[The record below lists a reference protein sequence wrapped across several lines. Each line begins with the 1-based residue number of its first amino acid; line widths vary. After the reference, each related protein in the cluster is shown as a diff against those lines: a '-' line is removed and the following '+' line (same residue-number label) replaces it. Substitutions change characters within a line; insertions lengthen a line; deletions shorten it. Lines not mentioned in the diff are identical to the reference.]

1 MSPVYAEMRQGWR
14 AIRQQPASAVLI
26 VGLLAL
32 GLACVIAIASI
43 IKTTMLDP
51 LPFPAADRLHR
62 IGWVDPLQPSENPEE
77 LLGAEF
83 LQWQTALHG
92 TAELAAAQ
100 TGTVNLTTGDAVT
113 RFDGAYISANLFAM
127 LKLAPMLGR
136 DFRPEDD
143 RPGAPLVV
151 ILSESVWRTRF
162 AADPAVLGR
171 TLRANGET
179 ATIVGV
185 MPPDFT
191 FPVHEA
197 VWLPARLDPN
207 APPASDRSLGVFLSL
222 PPHTALDAVRMP
234 LQRWLADSARSQP
247 HWAQRELSLQSLAH
261 FYTDADTRS
270 ILGLMLVT
278 VALVLLVACA
288 NAANLML
295 VRTLARSRDLVIR
308 LTLGATRWRIAVYLL
323 SQSLLL
329 TVLAL
334 LAALPLANWGVHWVL
349 GRFGDTGEGPP
360 AWMHFGVDA
369 QMSGLAMALALATA
383 VVVAL
388 IPVLKLRTQA
398 LAEPLRDGGR
408 GVIGAGDRVSRWM
421 VAGEL
426 SLACVVLLATLVMVR
441 AVSAMERADL
451 GINPERLLTARVG
464 VFPAQYPS
472 DADVAQFFE
481 RLTTAL
487 AADPAVE
494 AAAAG
499 SALPGLSADEEL
511 IAPEGYD
518 AGERSYPRV
527 RMAAV
532 DPNYTL
538 AYGIELRSGRGF
550 SSADSADSDPVVIV
564 DERYARTFSP
574 DGQVLGRRVRIP
586 ADAPDGRWHTIV
598 GVVEALQMDDVG
610 DAELPNALVP
620 LAQNPRR
627 FLSIVVR
634 THGDPAAYKTR
645 FVEVLRTL
653 DPDTPAYWLRTYDE
667 VLGVAIAGERVVAGA
682 FGAFGSIAL
691 LLAAAGLYG
700 LVAQL
705 VGNRIREI
713 GVQRALGASGTR
725 VLQTLLKRLAL
736 PLLLG
741 LGLGLTLA
749 VAFTRLMTQAMPTVT
764 LDARA
769 VLWLL
774 LILLTT
780 ALLATWLPARRA
792 LRVDPTVALRHE

>member
-1 MSPVYAEMRQGWR
+1 MSTLLTEIRQGWR
-14 AIRQQPASAVLI
+14 AIWQQPASAALI
-26 VGLLAL
+26 IALLTL

-43 IKTTMLDP
+43 IKTTMIDP

-62 IGWVDPLQPSENPEE
+62 MGWIDPLQPTDGPED
-77 LLGAEF
+77 LQGAEF
-83 LQWQTALHG
+83 RQWQTALQD

-100 TGTVNLTTGDAVT
+100 NGTVNLATGDAVT
-113 RFDGAYISANLFAM
+113 RFDGAFVSANLFAM
-127 LKLAPMLGR
+127 LQLAPMLGR

-151 ILSESVWRTRF
+151 MLSEAVWRTRF
-162 AADPAVLGR
+162 AADPAVIGR
-171 TLRANGET
+171 TLRANGEA

-185 MPPDFT
+185 MPRDFT
-191 FPVHEA
+191 FPLHEN
-197 VWLPARLDPN
+197 VWLPARLDAN
-207 APPASDRSLGVFLSL
+207 AAPASDREVAVFLSL
-222 PPHTALDAVRMP
+222 PPQTPLDAVLMP
-234 LQRWLADSARSQP
+234 LQRWQADVSQRQP
-247 HWAQRELSLQSLAH
+247 HWAQRELSLQSLAN
-261 FYTDADTRS
+261 FYTDADMRS

-349 GRFGDTGEGPP
+349 ARFGDTGEGPP

-369 QMSGLAMALALATA
+369 QMSAIAIALALATA
-383 VVVAL
+383 VLVAL

-426 SLACVVLLATLVMVR
+426 ALACVVLLATLVMVR
-441 AVSAMERADL
+441 AVGAMERTDL
-451 GINPERLLTARVG
+451 GINPERLLTARIG
-464 VFPAQYPS
+464 VFPAQYPN
-472 DADVAQFFE
+472 DTDVAQFFE
-481 RLTTAL
+481 RLTAAL

-499 SALPGLSADEEL
+499 SALPGLSAESAL
-511 IAPEGYD
+511 MAPEGYD

-532 DPNYTL
+532 DPNYML
-538 AYGIELRSGRGF
+538 AYGMELRSGRGF
-550 SSADSADSDPVVIV
+550 STGDTADSDPVVIV
-564 DERYARTFSP
+564 DERYARAFSP

-598 GVVEALQMDDVG
+598 GVVEALQMEDVG
-610 DAELPNALVP
+610 DPELPNALVP

-645 FVEVLRTL
+645 LVEVLRTL

-667 VLGVAIAGERVVAGA
+667 VLGVAIAGERVVAAA
-682 FGAFGSIAL
+682 FSAFGSIAL

-705 VGNRIREI
+705 VGNRTREI
-713 GVQRALGASGTR
+713 GVQRALGASGRR
-725 VLQTLLKRLAL
+725 VLQTLLTRLAL

-741 LGLGLTLA
+741 LGLGLALA
-749 VAFTRLMTQAMPTVT
+749 VAFTQLMTQAMPTVT

-774 LILLTT
+774 LVLLTT